1 MKKQVLIV
9 TCLFYNLSVLIA
21 QNATIIFRT
30 EENISVEIYKP
41 IDGAYNS
48 DIVSDRLDLR
58 VGEDIDYNIDI
69 ADFGL
74 IRCRYSDK
82 KQYFLP
88 LQENDTIILTHT
100 KDKIEVSGKNAP
112 PIAFYNQNWGAKHF
126 AMIRSQ
132 FIQWVNSG
140 EINFSKIRGATQ
152 DMMQSDIDSLNRMC
166 VENKVD
172 AKTENILKTSMYLSC
187 NEVLLHQYI
196 NTLGLKED
204 LSQSD
209 SLIIQQEID
218 SIVLV
223 VPPTDKDIVKYNS
236 FLYLTQYFKHCIYN
250 RLAPESKRQLT
261 DGYDYLTFGSLVY
274 YLTAPDFIQ
283 LSLLGGAVA
292 WQLSSE
298 DVEFDAEKMFA
309 YLAEKYPGSEYVAL
323 LAPMIEKGKKGKNKK
338 NTFYIEQEVGSIKE
352 LSNIDGIKGKYAYID
367 LWATW
372 CGPCKMEFTHNEALY
387 ELLGKY
393 DNITTVYI
401 SINDDSEA
409 TSWREYTD
417 LIGLQGF
424 NLIASHGSPL
434 YKELYKSVYGKGPF
448 IIPRYLLLSPDGEII
463 DNNLPGPSETYN
475 LKKVLDKY
483 LKE

>member
-1 MKKQVLIV
+1 MF
-9 TCLFYNLSVLIA
+9 CNLSVLIA
-21 QNATIIFRT
+21 QNATIVFRT

-41 IDGAYNS
+41 IDGAYNI
-48 DIVSDRLDLR
+48 DIVSDRLDLK

-69 ADFGL
+69 ADFDL
-74 IRCRYSDK
+74 VRCKYSDK
-82 KQYFLP
+82 QRYILP

-100 KDKIEVSGKNAP
+100 KDKIEVSGKKAP
-112 PIAFYNQNWGAKHF
+112 SIAFYNQNWGPKYF
-126 AMIRSQ
+126 SITLSL
-132 FIQWVNSG
+132 FKQWAESG
-140 EINFSKIRGATQ
+140 DINFSKIRETAQ

-172 AKTENILKTSMYLSC
+172 AKTKNILKTSMYLSC

-223 VPPTDKDIVKYNS
+223 VPPTAKDIVKYNS
-236 FLYLTQYFKHCIYN
+236 GLLYLTQYFRHCIYD
-250 RLAPESKRQLT
+250 RLTPESKRQLT
-261 DGYDYLTFGSLVY
+261 DGYDYLTFGSLAH

-283 LSLLGGAVA
+283 LPLLGSAVA
-292 WQLSSE
+292 WQLSNE
-298 DVEFDAEKMFA
+298 IIEFDAEKMFA
-309 YLAEKYPGSEYVAL
+309 YLAEKYPDSEYVAL
-323 LAPMIEKGKKGKNKK
+323 LAPMVEKAKKAKSKK

-352 LSNIDGIKGKYAYID
+352 LLNIDGIKGKYAYID

-372 CGPCKMEFTHNEALY
+372 CAPCKMEFAHNEALY

-409 TSWREYTD
+409 KGWREYTD
-417 LIGLQGF
+417 LVGLQGF
-424 NLIASHGSPL
+424 NLRASHGSPL
-434 YKELYKSVYGKGPF
+434 YKELYKRVYGKGPF
-448 IIPRYLLLSPDGEII
+448 MIPRYLLLSPDGEII
-463 DNNLPGPSETYN
+463 DNNLPGPSETHN
-475 LKKVLDKY
+475 LKIELDNY
-483 LKE
+483 LKKQ